1 MRYAQMLGLGIQPYF
16 TPNSTYVFAGGD
28 SSPIL
33 LPASPNGMTSTPGLL
48 NLPGLGDALRRYT
61 NHYKRLTPTLRLLG
75 GLPVILKA
83 APGLSAPMD
92 RWMADIGA
100 AALLPI
106 AAQVM
111 LQTGYGHLS
120 QTTAA
125 ACLLYLT
132 PLYMV
137 RPRPWLGVQPCWCSE
152 LSMTLMP
159 HSCPCLARIFC
170 GTKPA
175 RTRAPIP
182 LGRMRLPMMWA
193 LLKYCNA

>member
-1 MRYAQMLGLGIQPYF
+1 MSALSERALRALPPRRRSSRKASAWARWRYAQMVGLGIEPYF
-16 TPNSTYVFAGGD
+16 KPNSSYVFAGGD

-33 LPASPNGMTSTPGLL
+33 LPESPDYTVSIPGLQ
-48 NLPGLGDALRRYT
+48 NLPGIGDAFKRYAE
-61 NHYKRLTPTLRLLG
+61 NYRRLTPTLRLLG

-83 APGLSAPMD
+83 DPGLSAPMD

-111 LQTGYGHLS
+111 LQTGYQHLS

-132 PLYMV
+132 PLNMV
-137 RPRPWLGVQPCWCSE
+137 RPRPCSCA
-152 LSMTLMP
+152 LS
-159 HSCPCLARIFC
+159 CQ
-170 GTKPA
+170 
-175 RTRAPIP
+175 
-182 LGRMRLPMMWA
+182 
-193 LLKYCNA
+193 